1 MKNFL
6 TGMRM
11 MTIMHNGK
19 DFKRGKKDRYNDV
32 DDNNSVQER

>member
-19 DFKRGKKDRYNDV
+19 DFKRGKEDKCNEFGDNDQ
-32 DDNNSVQER
+32 VQVR